1 MALNPLK
8 YMTLIWVKK
17 KLTLTKETIK
27 THIFKWNFAERSDCY
42 TQFMCERDP
51 NKQLKEKHIT
61 QHNIEFKIINH
72 LKCPPPG
79 RDDTPGSLTGST
91 RERGAATR
99 AVCLPVL
106 LPAVTVKRWL
116 RRSCS
121 TFKLPAELNVLKAV

>member
-1 MALNPLK
+1 
-8 YMTLIWVKK
+8 MTLIWVKK

-72 LKCPPPG
+72 LKCPPSG
-79 RDDTPGSLTGST
+79 RDDTSGSLKGST
-91 RERGAATR
+91 REGELQLRLCAYQYC
-99 AVCLPVL
+99 CL
-106 LPAVTVKRWL
+106 R
-116 RRSCS
+116 
-121 TFKLPAELNVLKAV
+121 